1 MVDLIPNLL
10 MDIIA
15 WDNSFWGHLISIFS
29 NFIGSFGW
37 TIIVF
42 TILLKVILT
51 PIDFFQRRNA
61 RIQAELQEEMKPE
74 IEKVKEKYGNVPDVC
89 RQKIQEKQME
99 FYKRKNYSIV
109 GGCAI
114 MAISMIITITIFLTL
129 YNTIVYIGKV
139 QTTNMYT
146 TLANEYTRVY
156 TETANEEKAQEAV
169 LEMYKSGEVTQG
181 WLWVKNVWR
190 GDVATSP
197 IPKYKEFIAVSK
209 YSDKAESDNYL
220 SEDNYLKV
228 MQPVLDSE
236 KGVNG
241 YYILIL
247 LAGLVS
253 YFSIALS
260 SGFKDKKAKD
270 EKAKDKKT
278 GNKVAKQGES
288 ELDPTKKIGGALKF
302 VIPAIM
308 VLFTLISNAVF
319 ALYIISNSL
328 FALCVNP
335 IYNKI
340 IDKTRKNKDN
350 HNDKGDVVVTD
361 YRIQKKQIIKD

>member
-42 TILLKVILT
+42 TILLKIVLT

-61 RIQAELQEEMKPE
+61 RRQAELQKEMQPE
-74 IEKVKEKYGNVPDVC
+74 IEKVKKKYENVPDVC

-99 FYKRKNYSIV
+99 FYKRKNYNLV

-114 MAISMIITITIFLTL
+114 MAISMLITIVVFLTL
-129 YNTIVYIGKV
+129 FNSLTYIGKV

-146 TLANEYTRVY
+146 TLANEYTRVF

-197 IPKYKEFIAVSK
+197 IPKYKEFIAVSQ

-260 SGFKDKKAKD
+260 SGFKNKKPKE
-270 EKAKDKKT
+270 EKSKDK
-278 GNKVAKQGES
+278 VVKQGELD
-288 ELDPTKKIGGALKF
+288 LDPTKKVGGIMKF
-302 VIPAIM
+302 VMPAIM

-335 IYNKI
+335 LYNKI
-340 IDKTRKNKDN
+340 IDKTMKNKDN